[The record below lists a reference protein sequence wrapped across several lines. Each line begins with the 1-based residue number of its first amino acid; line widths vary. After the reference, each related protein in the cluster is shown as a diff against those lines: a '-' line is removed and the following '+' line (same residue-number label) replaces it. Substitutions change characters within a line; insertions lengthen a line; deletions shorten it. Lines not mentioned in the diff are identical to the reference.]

1 MVEHLV
7 FLKLKNDISED
18 DYHRIISSLKE
29 LPSKM
34 DVIKRLKVGRN
45 FSQRNQGYGIGL
57 SVTLDDEASLKIY
70 RDHPEHVEVLEK
82 LIKPC
87 LEDVI
92 AIDFVD

>member
-7 FLKLKNDISED
+7 FLKLKKDVTD
-18 DYHRIISSLKE
+18 DEYHKIISSLKE
-29 LPSKM
+29 LPSKI
-34 DVIKRLKVGRN
+34 DVIERLRVGRN

-57 SVTLDDEASLKIY
+57 SVTLNDETSLEIY
-70 RDHPEHVEVLEK
+70 RDHPDHVEILEN

>member
-7 FLKLKNDISED
+7 FLKLKKDVTD
-18 DYHRIISSLKE
+18 DEYHKIISSLKE
-29 LPSKM
+29 LPSKI
-34 DVIKRLKVGRN
+34 DVIERLKVGRN

-57 SVTLDDEASLKIY
+57 SVTLSDETSLEIY
-70 RDHPEHVEVLEK
+70 RDHPDHVEILENM
-82 LIKPC
+82 IKPC